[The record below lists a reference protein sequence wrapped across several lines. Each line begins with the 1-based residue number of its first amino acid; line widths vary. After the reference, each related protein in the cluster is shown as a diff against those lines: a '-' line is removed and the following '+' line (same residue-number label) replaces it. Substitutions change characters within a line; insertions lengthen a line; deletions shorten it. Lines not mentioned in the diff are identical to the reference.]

1 MRVFVTGATGF
12 VGSAVVSE
20 LIAAG
25 HSVLGLSR
33 SETGAA
39 ALKAAGAD
47 IHPGSLEDIA
57 SLKTG
62 AAATDAV
69 IHTAFIHDFSRFK
82 ENCDIDRQAIAAL
95 GETLAG
101 SGRPLVVTSALGM
114 LSPGRLATEDMV
126 PPADAHIPRLSEQAA
141 LGLVSRG
148 VRAMAVR
155 LPQVHGA
162 GDHAFTPQ
170 LIGIARDKGAS
181 VYVGDGANRWPAVH
195 RFDAARL
202 YRLAVEKGTAGA
214 RYHAVADEGVPLGIL
229 AEIIGRRLGLPVK
242 SIAAAEAAAHF
253 GWFAAFATMD
263 CPASSE
269 RTRRELGWRPTGI
282 GLVEDLDSPAYFPS

>member
-25 HSVLGLSR
+25 HSVLGLCR

-39 ALKAAGAD
+39 ALRAAGA
-47 IHPGSLEDIA
+47 HANPGSLEDLD
-57 SLKTG
+57 SLKRG

-69 IHTAFIHDFSRFK
+69 VHTAFIHDFSRFK
-82 ENCDIDRQAIAAL
+82 ENCDIDRRAIEAL

-101 SGRPLVVTSALGM
+101 SDRPLIVTSAVGM
-114 LSPGRLATEDMV
+114 LSPGRLATEDLL
-126 PPADAHIPRLSEQAA
+126 PPADPHVPRVSEQAA
-141 LGLVSRG
+141 FAFAPRG

-162 GDHAFTPQ
+162 GDHAFTPH
-170 LIGIARDKGAS
+170 LIDVARDKGVAA
-181 VYVGDGANRWPAVH
+181 YVGGGANRWPAVH

-202 YRLAVEKGTAGA
+202 YRLALEKGTAGA
-214 RYHAVADEGVPLGIL
+214 RYHAVADEGVPLRIL

-242 SIAAAEAAAHF
+242 SIAAEEAAGHF
-253 GWFAAFATMD
+253 GWFATFAAMD
-263 CPASSE
+263 APTSSAW
-269 RTRRELGWRPTGI
+269 TRRELGWQPTEI
-282 GLVEDLDSPAYFPS
+282 GLVADLDSPAYFAS

>member
-12 VGSAVVSE
+12 VGSAVVSD

-33 SETGAA
+33 SQAGAA
-39 ALKAAGAD
+39 ALRAAGAD
-47 IHPGSLEDIA
+47 VHPGSLEDIA
-57 SLKTG
+57 SLKAG
-62 AAATDAV
+62 AAASDAV
-69 IHTAFIHDFSRFK
+69 VHTAFVHDFSRFG

-95 GETLAG
+95 GEALAG

-126 PPADAHIPRLSEQAA
+126 PPADAHVPRVSEQAA
-141 LGLVSRG
+141 LAFVSRG
-148 VRAMAVR
+148 VRAMAIR

-162 GDHAFTPQ
+162 GDHGFTPQ
-170 LIGIARDKGAS
+170 LVGIARDKGAAA
-181 VYVGDGANRWPAVH
+181 YVGDGANRWPAVH

-214 RYHAVADEGVPLGIL
+214 RYHAVADEGVPLKTI

-242 SIAAAEAAAHF
+242 SIAADEAADHF
-253 GWFAAFATMD
+253 GWFAAFAAMD
-263 CPASSE
+263 CPASSD
-269 RTRRELGWRPTGI
+269 RTRRELGWQPTGI
-282 GLVEDLDSPAYFPS
+282 GLIEDLDSSAYFPS